1 MERCFCMALRCR
13 SGRVKLYLEYC
24 ALFVLQES
32 ANHASRTTYRA
43 FRYANRPTW
52 NKSTKSTIR
61 VCDGPMDSLCTRR
74 FGGPSCRKDTDRSW
88 QRLDPRWNHD
98 SDESDPFLFSISRQT
113 SPNSNQTKR
122 IRPFCTRFLI
132 RPMFRSSR
140 AAKFA
145 SDHRQENMS
154 VLEQP
159 ESFLSFLNSA
169 ATLSLKLL

>member
-1 MERCFCMALRCR
+1 MPLISVMERCFCMALWCR

-74 FGGPSCRKDTDRSW
+74 FGGPSCRKDTDQSW
-88 QRLDPRWNHD
+88 QRLDPRWN
-98 SDESDPFLFSISRQT
+98 QT
-113 SPNSNQTKR
+113 LRR
-122 IRPFCTRFLI
+122 IRPFHFFHFSSNKSKFKSNEAYQTLLHQVSDSTNVSIFSRCKVRFWPPS
-132 RPMFRSSR
+132 RKYVSSR
-140 AAKFA
+140 TAWVV
-145 SDHRQENMS
+145 S
-154 VLEQP
+154 VV
-159 ESFLSFLNSA
+159 S
-169 ATLSLKLL
+169 